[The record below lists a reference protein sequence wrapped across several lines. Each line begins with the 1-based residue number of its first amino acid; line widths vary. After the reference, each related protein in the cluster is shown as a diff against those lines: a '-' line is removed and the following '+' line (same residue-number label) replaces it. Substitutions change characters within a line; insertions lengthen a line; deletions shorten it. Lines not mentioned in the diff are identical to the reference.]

1 MRCACATC
9 SRVSLNMLDVL
20 LAMFHIPERHAGGNC
35 TEPFGR
41 SRMLDGHSGH
51 KVRVLAAVCV
61 QVDVRTRRRNHQYH
75 PYTPVDQ
82 H

>member
-1 MRCACATC
+1 
-9 SRVSLNMLDVL
+9 MLDVL
-20 LAMFHIPERHAGGNC
+20 LAMFHIPERHAGGNW
-35 TEPFGR
+35 TEQFGR

-51 KVRVLAAVCV
+51 KVRVFAAVFV
-61 QVDVRTRRRNHQYH
+61 RVYVRTRRRNHQCH